1 MSNEPETL
9 RQARRFD
16 ERATQYRRAL
26 GCDRCA
32 AQAAYGHQ
40 EGFADVHPPCA
51 ACRPIVAT
59 FPVPAVNGWRKI
71 DGKAADGPELPV
83 SAVFMLSD
91 PVTPRRAHS
100 AAWDV
105 A

>member
-1 MSNEPETL
+1 MNNGPETL

-26 GCDRCA
+26 GCDPCA

-40 EGFADVHPPCA
+40 HGFADVHRPCT
-51 ACRPIVAT
+51 ACQPIVGT
-59 FPVPAVNGWRKI
+59 FPVPAVNGWRKV

-83 SAVFMLSD
+83 PALLILSN
-91 PVTPRRAHS
+91 PATSRRAQT

>member
-1 MSNEPETL
+1 VSTAPETL

-16 ERATQYRRAL
+16 ERAKQYRRAL
-26 GCDRCA
+26 RCHRCA

-40 EGFADVHPPCA
+40 EGFANVDPPCA

-59 FPVPAVNGWRKI
+59 FPVPAGNGWRKI
-71 DGKAADGPELPV
+71 DGKGAGGPGLPV
-83 SAVFMLSD
+83 PVVFMLPD
-91 PVTPRRAHS
+91 PATPRRARA